1 MLINYALAIYGASA
15 TALVAKQLLDK
26 VYIPQRRKSPYILR
40 CRNITFNMQIAP
52 HILIAGLS
60 GQGKSKMVEY
70 LFKDRDDIKEI
81 YLVNAYR
88 EDFKSFNCNRIN
100 DTTDI
105 LKLLSEA
112 STALQKHPRYMEH
125 DVRYI
130 IIDELLELSIREP
143 KIIKELTKA
152 LAVARHFNTFFICIA
167 QQATKE
173 EIKCKSLF
181 NCRITFKQIE
191 CSSYQ
196 TILGYSPEDRQLKQ
210 REFYYLSDCGT
221 GRGKVP
227 RVNC

>member
-1 MLINYALAIYGASA
+1 MLINFALAIYGASA

-70 LFKDRDDIKEI
+70 LFKDRDDIKEV

-100 DTTDI
+100 NTTDI

-112 STALQKHPRYMEH
+112 STALQKHP
-125 DVRYI
+125 RYI

-191 CSSYQ
+191 SATYQ
-196 TILGYSPEDRQLKQ
+196 TILGYSPEDKQLKQ
-210 REFYYLSDCGT
+210 REFYYLSDCGA
-221 GRGKVP
+221 GKGTVP